1 MAPQLPQD
9 KAPNPNLAFEARQCP
24 IPTSLSSVTSLRAPC
39 GPTSARVAAPALE
52 LGIVF
57 SVSAPLPQC
66 LSLAR
71 SLLSHRDGHGLLTA
85 LPVASLAPSS
95 PLSLW
100 RPE

>member
-24 IPTSLSSVTSLRAPC
+24 IPTSPSSVTSLR
-39 GPTSARVAAPALE
+39 GPASACVAAPALE
-52 LGIVF
+52 FGIMF
-57 SVSAPLPQC
+57 SVPSPLPQC

-71 SLLSHRDGHGLLTA
+71 SLLSHRDRHSLLTA

-95 PLSLW
+95 PFSLW
-100 RPE
+100 QPE